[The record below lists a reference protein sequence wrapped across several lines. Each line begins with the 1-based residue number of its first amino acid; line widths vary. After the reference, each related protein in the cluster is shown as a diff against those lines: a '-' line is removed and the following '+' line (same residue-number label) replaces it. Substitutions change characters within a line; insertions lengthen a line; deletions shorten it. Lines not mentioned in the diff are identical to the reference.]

1 MDAGKTERGAGRG
14 PAAGLRFVT
23 AVASLPLVAATI
35 LRKAAADEGFD
46 IELGEETGWLRF
58 ESTQTPATVALTAGK
73 TGWVLRISPHAIA
86 KELATECTPWIG
98 AQPAST
104 DMAFAAPDAPSL
116 YHLLSRARMLG
127 RSLPTVP
134 LAQFTREVAGLP
146 RTTETERLTVERV
159 GQDIFRLAL
168 MDYWDGR
175 CPLTGID
182 EPRLLRASHIKP
194 WADCET
200 DAERLDVHNGL
211 LLAAHFDAAF
221 DAGLFTFD
229 PGGRMIVSSVLSRE
243 NAERLGLADAPPL
256 KLSELHAPFLDWHRR
271 KVFVRP

>member
-1 MDAGKTERGAGRG
+1 M
-14 PAAGLRFVT
+14 T
-23 AVASLPLVAATI
+23 AIASIPLVAAII
-35 LRKAAADEGFD
+35 LRKAATDEGFD
-46 IELGEETGWLRF
+46 IDLGEQSGWLRF
-58 ESTQTPATVALTAGK
+58 ESTQTPATVALTAGG
-73 TGWVLRISPHAIA
+73 TGWVLSVSPPAVA
-86 KELATECTPWIG
+86 KEMATECTLWTG
-98 AQPAST
+98 ARHAGT
-104 DMAFAAPDAPSL
+104 DMAFAAPDAPAL

-134 LAQFTREVAGLP
+134 LVQFTREVAGLP
-146 RTTETERLTVERV
+146 RTTETERLTVERI
-159 GQDIFRLAL
+159 GQDIFRQAL

-221 DAGLFTFD
+221 DAGLITFD
-229 PGGRMIVSSVLSRE
+229 AEGRMMISSALSWE
-243 NAERLGLADAPPL
+243 NADRLGLGNVPLL
-256 KLSELHAPFLDWHRR
+256 KLSEPHAPFLNWHRR
-271 KVFVRP
+271 EVFRTR